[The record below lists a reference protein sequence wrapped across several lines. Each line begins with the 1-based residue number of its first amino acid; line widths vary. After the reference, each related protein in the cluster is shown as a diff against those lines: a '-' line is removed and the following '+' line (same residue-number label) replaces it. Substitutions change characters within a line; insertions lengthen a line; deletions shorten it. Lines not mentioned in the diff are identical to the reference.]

1 MRVLLVVR
9 TNAGPTFFGPAFK
22 KHERSHDAGL
32 NCLSYQ

>member
-22 KHERSHDAGL
+22 NHECSHDAGL
-32 NCLSYQ
+32 NCHIRL

>member
-22 KHERSHDAGL
+22 KHERSHDADL
-32 NCLSYQ
+32 NCRSY